1 MKCID
6 AIEGTVKHVLNR
18 MHAVSLEDKL
28 DDTEYVRNVKA
39 IIDATD
45 QFIRNNP
52 ELMENPKLL
61 SDELYR
67 YSRDLWLLNAQSAA
81 PDSTEPKQEPD
92 ADTQEYQTYYYDYL
106 YNRGNYPR

>member
-6 AIEGTVKHVLNR
+6 AIEGTVKNVLNR
-18 MHAVSLEDKL
+18 IHAVSLQDKL

-52 ELMENPKLL
+52 ELMDDPKLMR
-61 SDELYR
+61 DELYR
-67 YSRDLWLLNAQSAA
+67 YSRDLWMMNAQTSEDSAA
-81 PDSTEPKQEPD
+81 PKKESGTD
-92 ADTQEYQTYYYDYL
+92 AQEYQTYYYDFL
-106 YNRGNYPR
+106 YNIGNYPR

>member
-6 AIEGTVKHVLNR
+6 AIEGIVKNVLNR
-18 MHAVSLEDKL
+18 IHAVSLQDKL

-52 ELMENPKLL
+52 ELMDDPKLMR
-61 SDELYR
+61 DELYR
-67 YSRDLWLLNAQSAA
+67 YSRDLWMTNAQTST
-81 PDSTEPKQEPD
+81 DSIGPKQDTGSD
-92 ADTQEYQTYYYDYL
+92 AQEYQTYYYDFL
-106 YNRGNYPR
+106 YNIGNYPR